1 MSPSAA
7 ARKKRSA
14 VLSDSDDD
22 DGGVVDKTPKKR
34 AKITDSDHEGEEE
47 EAEAEAA
54 AAAAKAAAIEGGEED
69 GEDAPVERPLVDEGD
84 SDDEGVREGRGADFA
99 SDFDLMLAR
108 KREEKSK
115 RRKKNDID
123 LINDNDDLIAQ
134 LLQQMRQA
142 AEDDRI
148 LNQEG
153 RPATKKIAILKY
165 AMSQLIKKDLQL
177 AFLEH
182 NVLNVLTDWLAPL
195 PNKALPCLQ
204 IRESILKLLSDFP
217 CIDKSYLKQS
227 GIGKAVM
234 YLYKHPRETKWNRE
248 RAGKLISEWARPI
261 FNLSTDFKAMTREE
275 RLEREQKS
283 LANRASKS
291 KPAPETAAQSSS
303 SKKGLPFTE
312 AEKGALRPGDKG
324 WVQRARVPMP
334 SDKEYVV
341 RPKSTSDVDM
351 SRITKKKMN
360 RYEKHLKKFI
370 DAKRLK
376 SSRRAVEISIE
387 GRKMAL

>member
-1 MSPSAA
+1 M
-7 ARKKRSA
+7 
-14 VLSDSDDD
+14 LSDSDDD
-22 DGGVVDKTPKKR
+22 DGVGQTPKKR
-34 AKITDSDHEGEEE
+34 AKITDSDHEGEDLETERVEE
-47 EAEAEAA
+47 Q
-54 AAAAKAAAIEGGEED
+54 AKPEGDGEEP
-69 GEDAPVERPLVDEGD
+69 EASVERPLVDAGD
-84 SDDEGVREGRGADFA
+84 SEDEGVREGGDRDFIN
-99 SDFDLMLAR
+99 DFELMLAR
-108 KREEKSK
+108 KKEEKGK
-115 RRKKNDID
+115 RRKRNDID

-134 LLQQMRQA
+134 LLQQMRHA
-142 AEDDRI
+142 AEEDRV
-148 LNQEG
+148 LNKEN
-153 RPATKKIAILKY
+153 RPATKKIAILKH

-195 PNKALPCLQ
+195 PNKSLPCLQ

-217 CIDKSYLKQS
+217 CIEKSYLKQS

-248 RAGKLISEWARPI
+248 RAGRLISEWARPI

-275 RLEREQKS
+275 RQERDLRQMPKQKRK
-283 LANRASKS
+283 A
-291 KPAPETAAQSSS
+291 APEEQGQGSSG

-312 AEKGALRPGDKG
+312 ADKGALRPGDKG

-334 SDKEYVV
+334 SDKEYIV
-341 RPKSTSDVDM
+341 RPKSTSEVDM
-351 SRITKKKMN
+351 SHITKKKMN
-360 RYEKHLKKFI
+360 RYEQHLKKFI

-376 SSRRAVEISIE
+376 STRRAVEISIE